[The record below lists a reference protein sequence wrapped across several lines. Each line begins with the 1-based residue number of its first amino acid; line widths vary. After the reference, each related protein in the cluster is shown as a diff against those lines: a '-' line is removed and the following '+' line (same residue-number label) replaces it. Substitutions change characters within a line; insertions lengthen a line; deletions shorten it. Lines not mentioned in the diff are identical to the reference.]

1 MKSILQNR
9 KFLYIIFS
17 FIIHFSFAQSTG
29 IVRGK
34 IIDKLT
40 KEPIIGA
47 LIQLDSAK
55 LVSQTDENGDFKIE
69 KIPVGSYN
77 IKISYI
83 GYLSQTKFNINITSG
98 NAQILGFELVEDSK
112 QLEEVEV
119 TINRN
124 RLASMADII
133 TPLST
138 QSLTTEEIKANPGG
152 NFDISRVVQAL
163 PGVAGSPTGFRNDII
178 IRGGAPNENVFY
190 LDGVEIPVINHFQTQ
205 GSSGGPQGLLNV
217 SFIEDVK
224 LSSSAFNAK
233 YDNALAST
241 FEFKQREG
249 NPERL
254 SGNLRL
260 SATELAATFEGPL
273 SKKTNFIVSARRSYL
288 QLLFEAIDL
297 PIRPNYWDFQYK
309 VSHRFD
315 NKTTLKFIGVGAIDE
330 FAFGKTRKSSPENEY
345 ILRSNPFINQW
356 NYTVGAVLTRSLNN
370 GNLNVALSR
379 NMFNNDLDQ
388 FEDRQTG
395 DESKRTLKLRS
406 QEIENKLRIDV
417 TKLKNGWKYSY
428 GIVAQYVKFNNN
440 ISNKLRKEIKDSNG
454 NIIQPELTI
463 NSNTTID
470 FVKYGA
476 FGQLSKGF
484 FANRLTASLGIRTDM
499 NTFTTEGNN
508 PLNNLSPRLS
518 MAYSVSDKWKISGSV
533 GSYSKIPIYTLLGY
547 KAANGE
553 FVNKNMKYIQSIHYV
568 AGVEFLPK
576 EDLRFTLESFYKDY
590 SNYPISKRTGISLAN
605 QGTEFGAIGNEE
617 VTSNGKGQAYG
628 FEFYIQK
635 KLTKNIFAIFSY
647 TFVRSLFS
655 GSNGVL
661 IASSWDNRHLISG
674 IIGRKFKKGWEIGL
688 KYRFAAG
695 APYTPFDDV
704 TSQRNYQTIG
714 VGTLD
719 VSQLNSL
726 RLANFN
732 QFDFR
737 GSKTWNFNKWSF
749 QLYMDIQNAFRFNTP
764 SFPQYTFKRTEDNS
778 AFATSDGNVIA
789 QDGSNAIPVIL
800 QNNDPVFLPSFGFI
814 AEF

>member
-1 MKSILQNR
+1 MKINLQ
-9 KFLYIIFS
+9 KFSPF
-17 FIIHFSFAQSTG
+17 FIVLLLISQFLFAQSTG
-29 IVRGK
+29 VVRGK

-47 LIQLDSAK
+47 LVQLDSVK
-55 LVSQTDENGDFKIE
+55 LVSQTDENGDFKID

-83 GYLSQTKFNINITSG
+83 GYLTQSKFNINVTSG

-112 QLEEVEV
+112 QLDEVEV
-119 TINRN
+119 KVNRD
-124 RLASMADII
+124 RVASMADII

-190 LDGVEIPVINHFQTQ
+190 LDGIEIPVINHFQTQ

-249 NPERL
+249 NPERF
-254 SGNLRL
+254 SGNIRL
-260 SATELAATFEGPL
+260 SATELAATFEGPI
-273 SKKTNFIVSARRSYL
+273 SKKTNYIVSARRSYL
-288 QLLFEAIDL
+288 QLLFQAIDL

-315 NKTTLKFIGVGAIDE
+315 NKTTIKFIGVGAIDE
-330 FAFGKTRKSSPENEY
+330 FTFGKTRKSTPENEY
-345 ILRSNPFINQW
+345 VLRSNPFINQW
-356 NYTVGAVLTRSLNN
+356 NYTVGAVLSRSLAK
-370 GNLNVALSR
+370 GNLNIALSR

-395 DESKRTLKLRS
+395 DESKRLLKLRS

-417 TKLKNGWKYSY
+417 SQSSNGWKYAY
-428 GIVAQYVKFNNN
+428 GLVAQYVRFNNN
-440 ISNKLRKEIKDSNG
+440 IFSKVRSEIRDTSG
-454 NIIQPELTI
+454 NIVQPAITV
-463 NSNTTID
+463 NANTAID

-476 FGQLSKGF
+476 FGQLSRGF
-484 FANRLTASLGIRTDM
+484 FNNRWTASLGVRTDM
-499 NTFTTEGNN
+499 NTFTNQGNN
-508 PLNNLSPRLS
+508 PLSNLSPRLS
-518 MAYSVSDKWKISGSV
+518 VAYSLSEKWKASASV

-547 KAANGE
+547 QDAKGD
-553 FVNKNMKYIQSIHYV
+553 FVNKNMQYIRSIHYV
-568 AGVEFLPK
+568 AGLEFLPR
-576 EDLRFTLESFYKDY
+576 EDLRFTIEGFYKDY
-590 SNYPISKRTGISLAN
+590 SNYPISRRTGISLAN
-605 QGTEFGAIGNEE
+605 QGTEFGAIGNEA
-617 VTSNGKGQAYG
+617 VVSNGKGQAYG
-628 FEFYIQK
+628 FEFYVQK

-655 GSNGVL
+655 GANGQL

-674 IIGRKFKKGWEIGL
+674 IVGRKFKKGWEIGL

-695 APYTPFDDV
+695 APFTPFDDLA
-704 TSQRNYQTIG
+704 SRRNYISQG
-714 VGTLD
+714 VGLLD
-719 VSQLNSL
+719 VAQLNTN
-726 RLANFN
+726 RLDNFN

-737 GSKTWNFNKWSF
+737 GSKTWNFRKWSF

-764 SFPQYTFKRTEDNS
+764 SYPQYTFKRTDDNA
-778 AFATSDGNVIA
+778 AFATTDGNILA

-800 QNNDPVFLPSFGFI
+800 KNNEPVFLPSIGFVV
-814 AEF
+814 EF